1 MTSCSEFFYISGLL
15 RSDPLDFA
23 TFASLLLAVLLCSS
37 LDTLVLLALA
47 PRTALFFFGLF
58 GPVVPP
64 FSIDKPLLACPP
76 EMTGPVVPRSS
87 PGPRARPVPP
97 RDSVPQVGSV
107 LFAGCSFLA
116 RSISTSSSSHGI
128 SYVFRGFYAI
138 TLKHVL
144 LTIDFGIEHY
154 SFSVYNFVRG
164 PART

>member
-1 MTSCSEFFYISGLL
+1 MTSCSDFRTSPL
-15 RSDPLDFA
+15 RSTRLRYIRVASVGRSALLFA
-23 TFASLLLAVLLCSS
+23 RHTRPSRARASYCFV
-37 LDTLVLLALA
+37 
-47 PRTALFFFGLF
+47 FFGLF